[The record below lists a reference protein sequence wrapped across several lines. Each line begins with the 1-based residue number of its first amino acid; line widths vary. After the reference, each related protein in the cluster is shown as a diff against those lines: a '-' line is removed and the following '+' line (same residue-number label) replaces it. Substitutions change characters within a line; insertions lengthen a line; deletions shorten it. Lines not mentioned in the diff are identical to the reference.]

1 MKVPNCL
8 TKLNQSGSP
17 SESLLQSF
25 CKPSQCQTCS
35 KLSCLCRKTRYIR
48 RCKTKSIL
56 VYNSILI
63 LSEKLVT
70 HVLHQLQTVTN
81 VRYMRLYSTIRSNK
95 KSAKHVRHRSNKV
108 WQNATRLLEDR
119 NCLPVVVDRLFS
131 LLADVVGISNGKQGE
146 GFTFF
151 ASKKASAKRPHTSGE
166 TTKKMKFRF
175 FWRALNMNI
184 RS

>member
-1 MKVPNCL
+1 MKVPNRL
-8 TKLNQSGSP
+8 TKLNQTGSP
-17 SESLLQSF
+17 SESPLQSF
-25 CKPSQCQTCS
+25 CKLSQCQTCS
-35 KLSCLCRKTRYIR
+35 KISCLCRKATCIR

-70 HVLHQLQTVTN
+70 HVLQTN
-81 VRYMRLYSTIRSNK
+81 VRYVRLYSTIRSNE
-95 KSAKHVRHRSNKV
+95 KSARHVRHRSNKA
-108 WQNATRLLEDR
+108 WQCATRLLEDR

-151 ASKKASAKRPHTSGE
+151 ASKKASARRPHTSGE

-175 FWRALNMNI
+175 FWRALNMKI